1 MRTFLTLTILSTQCY
16 MAYVTLILTTQA
28 TDLFL
33 SKRRFRAYIDASRN
47 GLVRYQLPLV
57 GAIADQWLEEE

>member
-1 MRTFLTLTILSTQCY
+1 